1 MQIQFGQLDFSKAKD
16 TGPRTANT
24 TVVFEKDVLEAAA
37 CLTGFIS
44 EFSDLDGKEFGKL
57 SVDLSRSIDKNTVT
71 VTATY
76 GLRDAGERYDVNYGG
91 RITFA
96 VIAELES

>member
-1 MQIQFGQLDFSKAKD
+1 MQIRNGKLDFSKAKD

-24 TVVFEKDVLEAAA
+24 TVVFDRPVREAAA

-44 EFSDLDGKEFGKL
+44 EYSDLDGHEFGKQTVEL
-57 SVDLSRSIDKNTVT
+57 SSSITQNTVT

-76 GLRDAGERYDVNYGG
+76 GLRDAGERYDQNYGG
-91 RITFA
+91 SITFA
-96 VIAELES
+96 VIAELQP